1 MAREGS
7 TNIHQLI
14 MHKIFLAQ
22 RRVLNINLFSSKNIG
37 KEALYFQFPVL
48 FSRKKCDREF
58 ATLCKAPH
66 SIKEQQPD
74 GIERKCS
81 FSILKTVLAPK
92 FRHVAKLSTTGVI
105 NSTENDNQQKKDYS
119 FDALGA
125 WDHRIDL
132 PILMEASIKH
142 GAPIPM
148 ILASDVGCSS
158 ILGKRTYQEDRY
170 VVEDLPNNILCAAV
184 FDGHGGT
191 ECSEYCAQNLKS
203 VLLEELEHQKDLEA
217 VLHHTFLKLHTGYA
231 QWTKLHNAGHRAG
244 TTAAVTLL
252 RAGVEL
258 AVGHAGDSRV
268 ILCRLG
274 GSRELTRDH
283 CPSLISEKDRITKS
297 GGSVSV
303 DNIGRHMV
311 NEALSMSRSI
321 GDLHLKKYGVIALP
335 DTRTMRIKHG
345 KDAFLL
351 LITDG
356 INFVLQSK
364 EACDI
369 INQAEDPYHAAQ
381 LLTEQA
387 QSMSSED
394 NMTALVIPYGS
405 WGKYTKSASMFYSF
419 GIGRDMNKSSRFG

>member
-1 MAREGS
+1 
-7 TNIHQLI
+7 
-14 MHKIFLAQ
+14 MHKISLAQ
-22 RRVLNINLFSSKNIG
+22 KQVLNVNLLNNINVG
-37 KEALYFQFPVL
+37 KGGSFFPFPVL
-48 FSRKKCDREF
+48 FSPKKCERQF
-58 ATLCKAPH
+58 ATLCKASP
-66 SIKEQQPD
+66 SIKEQQAD
-74 GIERKCS
+74 GNKDKFS
-81 FSILKTVLAPK
+81 FSILKTALAPR
-92 FRHVAKLSTTGVI
+92 FSHVAKMSTSDAMR
-105 NSTENDNQQKKDYS
+105 STKNDSPQKKDFS

-142 GAPIPM
+142 GAPIPL
-148 ILASDVGCSS
+148 IQASHVGCSS
-158 ILGKRTYQEDRY
+158 ILGNRTYQEDRY
-170 VVEDLPNNILCAAV
+170 VVENLPNNILCAAV
-184 FDGHGGT
+184 FDGHGGA
-191 ECSEYCAQNLKS
+191 ECAEYCAHNLKS
-203 VLLEELEHQKDLEA
+203 VLLEELEQHKDLEA
-217 VLHHTFLKLHTGYA
+217 VLHHAFLKLHTGYA
-231 QWTKLHNAGHRAG
+231 QWTQTHNAGHRSG
-244 TTAAVTLL
+244 STAAVSLL

-274 GSRELTRDH
+274 GSRDLTKDH
-283 CPSLISEKDRITKS
+283 CPSLISEKDRIEKS

-369 INQAEDPYHAAQ
+369 INQAEDPYHAAK

-394 NMTALVIPYGS
+394 NMTALVVPYGS
-405 WGKYTKSASMFYSF
+405 WGKYTKSASMFYDF